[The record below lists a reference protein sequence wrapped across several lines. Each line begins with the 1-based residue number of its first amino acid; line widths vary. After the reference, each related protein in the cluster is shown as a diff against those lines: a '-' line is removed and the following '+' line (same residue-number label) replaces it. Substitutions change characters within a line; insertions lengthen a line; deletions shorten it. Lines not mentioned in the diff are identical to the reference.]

1 MTADERCPM
10 LTAAERNAMLTA
22 EDAVLLRDC
31 ELIMQ
36 KGTGNGGQKI
46 NKTSSAVRLR
56 HRPTGIAVAANEER
70 SQARNRHIAL
80 RKLRYE
86 IALRVHADPSGDDFA
101 LLPSPSPA
109 NHDRLVLWTA
119 ALFDRLAASG
129 FDLARTAAL
138 CGVSVPQLERAM
150 RKYPQI
156 WRAWSEAKE
165 KSRPEPT
172 VPPGRKNGGGT
183 SD

>member
-1 MTADERCPM
+1 MTADERNAW
-10 LTAAERNAMLTA
+10 LAADDETLS
-22 EDAVLLRDC
+22 RDC
-31 ELIMQ
+31 EFIMQ

-70 SQARNRHIAL
+70 SQAKNRHIAL

-86 IALRVHADPSGDDFA
+86 IALRVHADPSGTEFE

-109 NHDRLVLWTA
+109 NHARLILWTA

-129 FDLARTAAL
+129 FDLAQTAAL
-138 CGVSVPQLERAM
+138 CGVSVSQLERAM
-150 RKYPQI
+150 RKYPQV
-156 WRAWSEAKE
+156 WRVWSEE
-165 KSRPEPT
+165 K
-172 VPPGRKNGGGT
+172 RKNGGEAR
-183 SD
+183 D

>member
-1 MTADERCPM
+1 M
-10 LTAAERNAMLTA
+10 TAAERNAMLTA
-22 EDAVLLRDC
+22 EDDVLFRDC
-31 ELIMQ
+31 EFIMQ

-86 IALRVHADPSGDDFA
+86 IALRVHADPSGADFT

-109 NHDRLVLWTA
+109 NHARLILWTA

-129 FDLARTAAL
+129 FDLAQTAAL
-138 CGVSVPQLERAM
+138 CDVNVSQLERAM

-156 WRAWSEAKE
+156 WRSWSE
-165 KSRPEPT
+165 SRQQ
-172 VPPGRKNGGGT
+172 NGGGAR
-183 SD
+183 D

>member
-1 MTADERCPM
+1 M
-10 LTAAERNAMLTA
+10 TAAERNAMLTA

-31 ELIMQ
+31 EFIMQ

-70 SQARNRHIAL
+70 SQSRNRHIAL

-86 IALRVHADPSGDDFA
+86 IAMRVHADPSGADFT

-109 NHDRLVLWTA
+109 NHARLILWTA
-119 ALFDRLAASG
+119 ELFDRLAASD
-129 FDLARTAAL
+129 FDPAKTAAL
-138 CGVSVPQLERAM
+138 CGVSTSQLERAM

-156 WRAWSEAKE
+156 WRFFSE
-165 KSRPEPT
+165 SRQQ
-172 VPPGRKNGGGT
+172 NGGGPQ
-183 SD
+183 D

>member
-1 MTADERCPM
+1 MTA
-10 LTAAERNAMLTA
+10 TERNAWLVSDD
-22 EDAVLLRDC
+22 DALMRACD
-31 ELIMQ
+31 LIMQ

-86 IALRVHADPSGDDFA
+86 IALRVHADPSGSQFE
-101 LLPSPSPA
+101 LLPSPSSS
-109 NHDRLVLWTA
+109 NHARLILWTA

-129 FDLARTAAL
+129 FDLAQTAEF
-138 CGVSVPQLERAM
+138 CGVSTSQLERAM

-156 WRAWSEAKE
+156 WRSFSET
-165 KSRPEPT
+165 RQQ
-172 VPPGRKNGGGT
+172 NGGEAQV
-183 SD
+183 

>member
-1 MTADERCPM
+1 M
-10 LTAAERNAMLTA
+10 TAAERNALLTA
-22 EDAVLLRDC
+22 EDDVLLRDC
-31 ELIMQ
+31 DFIMQ

-70 SQARNRHIAL
+70 SQSRNRHIAL

-86 IALRVHADPSGDDFA
+86 IALRMHADPSGTDFTP
-101 LLPSPSPA
+101 LPSPSPS
-109 NHDRLVLWTA
+109 NHARLILWSA

-138 CGVSVPQLERAM
+138 CGVSASQLERAM

-156 WRAWSEAKE
+156 WRGWSEAKQQ
-165 KSRPEPT
+165 
-172 VPPGRKNGGGT
+172 NGGGAQ
-183 SD
+183 S

>member
-1 MTADERCPM
+1 M
-10 LTAAERNAMLTA
+10 TAAERNAMLTA
-22 EDAVLLRDC
+22 EDDALLCDC
-31 ELIMQ
+31 EFIMQ

-70 SQARNRHIAL
+70 SQAKNRHIAL

-86 IALRVHADPSGDDFA
+86 IALRVHADPSGTEFA

-109 NHDRLVLWTA
+109 NHARLILWTA
-119 ALFDRLAASG
+119 ALFDRLAATD
-129 FDLARTAAL
+129 FDLAQTAVL
-138 CGVSVPQLERAM
+138 CDVSVSQLERAM

-156 WRAWSEAKE
+156 WRAWSEAKQ
-165 KSRPEPT
+165 
-172 VPPGRKNGGGT
+172 KNGGEAQ
-183 SD
+183 D

>member
-1 MTADERCPM
+1 MTA
-10 LTAAERNAMLTA
+10 TERNAMLAA
-22 EDAVLLRDC
+22 EDDVLLRDC
-31 ELIMQ
+31 DLIMQ

-70 SQARNRHIAL
+70 SQSRNRHIAL

-86 IALRVHADPSGDDFA
+86 IALRVHADPSGSDFTP
-101 LLPSPSPA
+101 LPSPSPS
-109 NHDRLVLWTA
+109 NHARLILWAA
-119 ALFDRLAASG
+119 ALFDRLAASD

-138 CGVSVPQLERAM
+138 CGVSASQLERTM

-156 WRAWSEAKE
+156 WRSWSEAKQQ
-165 KSRPEPT
+165 
-172 VPPGRKNGGGT
+172 NGGGAQ
-183 SD
+183 S

>member
-1 MTADERCPM
+1 M
-10 LTAAERNAMLTA
+10 TAAERNAMLTA

-31 ELIMQ
+31 EFIMQ

-70 SQARNRHIAL
+70 SQAKNRHIAL

-86 IALRVHADPSGDDFA
+86 IALRVHADPSGTDFS

-109 NHDRLVLWTA
+109 NHARLIPWIA
-119 ALFDRLAASG
+119 ALFDRLAATNY
-129 FDLARTAAL
+129 DLAQAAAL
-138 CGVSVPQLERAM
+138 CGASVSQLERTM
-150 RKYPQI
+150 RKYPQV
-156 WRAWSEAKE
+156 WRAWSEGKQ
-165 KSRPEPT
+165 
-172 VPPGRKNGGGT
+172 KNGGEVQV
-183 SD
+183 

>member
-1 MTADERCPM
+1 M
-10 LTAAERNAMLTA
+10 TAAERNAMLAA

-31 ELIMQ
+31 EFIMQ

-70 SQARNRHIAL
+70 SQAKNRHIAL

-86 IALRVHADPSGDDFA
+86 IALRVHAAPSATDGFT

-109 NHDRLVLWTA
+109 NHARLIPWTA

-129 FDLARTAAL
+129 FDLAQTAAL
-138 CGVSVPQLERAM
+138 CGASLSQLERAM
-150 RKYPQI
+150 RKYPHV
-156 WRAWSEAKE
+156 WRVWSEAK
-165 KSRPEPT
+165 
-172 VPPGRKNGGGT
+172 RKNGGEAR
-183 SD
+183 D